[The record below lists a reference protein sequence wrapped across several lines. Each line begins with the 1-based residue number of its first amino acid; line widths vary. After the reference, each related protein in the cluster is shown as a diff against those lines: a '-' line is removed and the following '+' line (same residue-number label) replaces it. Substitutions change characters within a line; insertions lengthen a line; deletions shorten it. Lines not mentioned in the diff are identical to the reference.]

1 MPLYKNDWQKYAK
14 KKKKHLLLSLKKK
27 KTDNNKIR
35 GVALINKIATQRSLC
50 TVRTSRKST
59 FLKPIKPIKS
69 RKQFL
74 QIIKTWKLIV

>member
-1 MPLYKNDWQKYAK
+1 MPLYKNDWHKYAK
-14 KKKKHLLLSLKKK
+14 KEKKHLLLSLKKNK

-74 QIIKTWKLIV
+74 QIIKT

>member
-27 KTDNNKIR
+27 TTDNDKIR

-74 QIIKTWKLIV
+74 QIIKT